1 MSKLAVLILAA
12 GNSSRMG
19 SPKQLLKWK
28 NTTLLQ
34 HSINS
39 VKAIN
44 DINILVLGANF
55 EKIEPSIISDD
66 IIILQNKHWQKGLGN
81 SIAAGVQYVKESL
94 PNVDNILIVLGDQPL
109 INSDYLKKMIGIHKL
124 NREKLICTMYEK
136 GRLGVPAIFNNSFFE
151 ELLQLNDDKGAKNIL
166 QMYSDRMLSV
176 HGENL
181 ISDID
186 TIDDY
191 ELLYKKHH

>member
-81 SIAAGVQYVKESL
+81 SIAAGVQYVKKSL

-151 ELLQLNDDKGAKNIL
+151 ELMQLNDDKGAKNIL
-166 QMYSDRMLSV
+166 QKYSDRMLSV